1 MAKFVPLSE
10 AEKNNDASFFTS
22 LGAGIVSGLIKT
34 VEGVVSLGAELVDL
48 GADSN
53 TVADVERFFDKIN
66 IFEDTAQSR
75 LSGKLT
81 ETLLQIGIP
90 GGAGFRLGTKLAD
103 KAIKAKKAGTYANFR
118 SPSVMKGAMAAD
130 RLNKRAGA
138 QRFAAGVAG
147 GSAGETLVAD
157 TEDIGTFGDF
167 FDGPT
172 ALDRDRE
179 TGRDEAVRKLLNRLK
194 FGSESVII
202 KHFVYG

>member
-1 MAKFVPLSE
+1 MKESRRMNGKFVPLSE

-103 KAIKAKKAGTYANFR
+103 KAIKAKKAGN
-118 SPSVMKGAMAAD
+118 
-130 RLNKRAGA
+130 
-138 QRFAAGVAG
+138 
-147 GSAGETLVAD
+147 
-157 TEDIGTFGDF
+157 IC
-167 FDGPT
+167 
-172 ALDRDRE
+172 
-179 TGRDEAVRKLLNRLK
+179 KL
-194 FGSESVII
+194 
-202 KHFVYG
+202 